1 MFTVRRAIS
10 GDVDEAVSA
19 LGDAFAR
26 DPLMTYLFHESPM
39 GAQTCAMAFFSIL
52 LRARIALE
60 MPAYVLQQ
68 GDEILGAAMGYD
80 ASRPKWPAALAEEMR
95 RLEAETPGFAL
106 RLGAYDKLAEAYQPS
121 EGHYYLGVIG
131 VHPSLQGK
139 GMGRALL
146 GAYCAPSLQDSN
158 SGGIYLETASA
169 ASLQFY
175 YKNGFEL
182 RGKGSLDST
191 TVWCLYKRT

>member
-1 MFTVRRAIS
+1 MFIVRTAES
-10 GDVDEAVSA
+10 GDVDEAISV
-19 LGDAFAR
+19 LGNAFAQ
-26 DPLMTYLFHESPM
+26 DPLMTYLFHESPS
-39 GAQTCAMAFFSIL
+39 GARACAMVFFSIL

-80 ASRPKWPAALAEEMR
+80 TSRPKWPATLAEEMR
-95 RLEAETPGFAL
+95 RLEAETPGFAQ
-106 RLGAYDKLAEAYQPS
+106 RLGAYEKLAEAHEPS
-121 EGHYYLGVIG
+121 EEHYYLGVIG

-139 GMGRALL
+139 GAGRALL
-146 GAYCAPSLQDSN
+146 GAFCAPSLKDPN
-158 SGGIYLETASA
+158 SGGVYLETASP

-175 YKNGFEL
+175 YKNGFDL

-191 TVWCLYKRT
+191 TVWCLYRRT